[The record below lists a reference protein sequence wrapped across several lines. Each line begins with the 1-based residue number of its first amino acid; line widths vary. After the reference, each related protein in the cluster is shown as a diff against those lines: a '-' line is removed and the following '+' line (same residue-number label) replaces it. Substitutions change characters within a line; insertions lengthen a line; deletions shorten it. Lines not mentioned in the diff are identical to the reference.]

1 MAHTLTEP
9 TLALA
14 VRCRCHCDFA
24 QPPAA
29 FSATAHFVLAL
40 RSEHFAHIP
49 EPNTRLAAAGHP
61 RSHFLTGFPLPQ
73 PLPPLHSTAV
83 AMGNSKSKSKKD
95 APPAAAA
102 GSSSSAP
109 AESGPSGIRASLSLS
124 QDVDP
129 AAAPLADGA
138 EFTPAAGA
146 PELLETQES
155 AISFWDKGKVRAD
168 ADGTELVL

>member
-1 MAHTLTEP
+1 
-9 TLALA
+9 
-14 VRCRCHCDFA
+14 
-24 QPPAA
+24 
-29 FSATAHFVLAL
+29 
-40 RSEHFAHIP
+40 
-49 EPNTRLAAAGHP
+49 
-61 RSHFLTGFPLPQ
+61 
-73 PLPPLHSTAV
+73 
-83 AMGNSKSKSKKD
+83 MGNSKSKSKKD

-155 AISFWDKGKVRAD
+155 AISFWDKGKVRAH
-168 ADGTELVL
+168 ADGRELPP